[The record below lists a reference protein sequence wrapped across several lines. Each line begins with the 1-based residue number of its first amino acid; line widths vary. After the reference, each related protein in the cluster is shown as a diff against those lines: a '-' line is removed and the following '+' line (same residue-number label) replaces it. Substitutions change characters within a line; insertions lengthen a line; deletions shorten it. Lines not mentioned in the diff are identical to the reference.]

1 MVLAPGHR
9 SLGPNRYRLKQRTC
23 MLWTILATC
32 WFFGFCVYSTGGAI
46 ERVDPLSIR
55 ALKSF
60 LLYKF
65 SDKVFIYLSTELGQ
79 PDSIPELSQFRQPG
93 LTQEAWPPIVLMP
106 VIPKTLSGES
116 LVELGTPES
125 IVHLWTP
132 CNCVTVGKAI
142 PQWTW
147 FPQLNNEA
155 MISPQRSLRWWK

>member
-1 MVLAPGHR
+1 M
-9 SLGPNRYRLKQRTC
+9 
-23 MLWTILATC
+23 
-32 WFFGFCVYSTGGAI
+32 
-46 ERVDPLSIR
+46 DPLSIR

-125 IVHLWTP
+125 IVHL
-132 CNCVTVGKAI
+132 
-142 PQWTW
+142 
-147 FPQLNNEA
+147 
-155 MISPQRSLRWWK
+155 